1 MSNPTVVMNDKM
13 PWRFIC
19 ALFFGQVANV
29 MVIVVPMMLLL
40 TFKFNALT
48 PDSVKENFGL
58 TAGIS
63 TIAVIIFGP
72 LLSSCS
78 DKLTVA
84 FGRRRTTILAGG
96 ILGGISL
103 MAISYSTQVWMIILG
118 WCCVQVFYSVVASS
132 IFALVPEQIPESR
145 RGIVSGAMGI
155 FAPASVIIGMM
166 IMMSMTDRSLDLK
179 FATVA
184 GIGIIAALIAC
195 MLVKEGPAPQRVK
208 KEKESLLKKALHFY
222 PNPRVYPSFSWGVST
237 RFFQFLCGA
246 TMPFQTIYLMEKFH
260 YTEAQVTTAMGA
272 LSIVGPILMAVS
284 SVAGGWLSDKLHKQK
299 VLVIGSALGSAIGI
313 LLLVFAT
320 SFTGVMISTIVMSL
334 SSGVY
339 LAVDM
344 ALLTRILPS
353 KEDFAKDSAIMN
365 IAGQLP
371 NSVTGFI
378 APPLIAAGGY
388 PVLFGVFAIFGVLSA
403 LSVIPIPEMGA
414 KNEKI
419 ECTM

>member
-1 MSNPTVVMNDKM
+1 VVMNDKM

>member
-1 MSNPTVVMNDKM
+1 MSNPTVAMNDKM

-19 ALFFGQVANV
+19 ALFFGQIANV

-63 TIAVIIFGP
+63 TIAVIVFGP
-72 LLSSCS
+72 MLSSYT
-78 DKLTVA
+78 DKLTIA
-84 FGRRRTTILAGG
+84 FGRRRTAILAGG

-103 MAISYSTQVWMIILG
+103 MAISYSSQVWMIIVS
-118 WCCVQVFYSVVASS
+118 WCCVQVFYSIVASS
-132 IFALVPEQIPESR
+132 IFALVPEQISESR

-166 IMMSMTDRSLDLK
+166 IMMSMTDRALELK

-184 GIGIIAALIAC
+184 GIGLVAALIVC
-195 MLVKEGPAPQRVK
+195 MLIKEGPVPQRVK
-208 KEKESLLKKALHFY
+208 QEKKSILKKALHFY
-222 PNPRVYPSFSWGVST
+222 PNPFVHPSFSWGVST
-237 RFFQFLCGA
+237 RFFQFLCGS

-260 YTEAQVTTAMGA
+260 YTEAQVTTAMGM
-272 LSIVGPILMAVS
+272 LSIIGPVLMAIS
-284 SVAGGWLSDKLHKQK
+284 SIGGGWLSDKLRKQK
-299 VLVIGSALGSAIGI
+299 VLVIGSALGSAVGI

-320 SFTGVMISTIVMSL
+320 SFTGVIISTIVMSL

-344 ALLTRILPS
+344 ALITRILPS
-353 KEDFAKDSAIMN
+353 KEDFAKDAAIMN

-388 PVLFGVFAIFGVLSA
+388 PILFGVFAIFGVLSA
-403 LSVIPIPEMGA
+403 LSVIPIPEMGV
-414 KNEKI
+414 KNEQAK
-419 ECTM
+419 CSM

>member
-1 MSNPTVVMNDKM
+1 MVMNDKM